1 MHSPLNFNNMCII
14 IDCLIS
20 PLLHTQNENKRCHAG
35 INELWRKENNENFF
49 WNPSR
54 KVVTWKHSTR
64 SPTLT
69 FSHSKCSRGRER
81 TRTDF
86 LIFIHSSSSA
96 PNPTNLTRTSCVL
109 PCSTDFYHLLSSKY
123 RWMWII
129 IKAFLPTNWG
139 QLYESY
145 LSIPCNLSQSS
156 MLDYISLS
164 HS

>member
-1 MHSPLNFNNMCII
+1 M
-14 IDCLIS
+14 
-20 PLLHTQNENKRCHAG
+20 EA
-35 INELWRKENNENFF
+35 RKQWEFLSEPFK
-49 WNPSR
+49 

-69 FSHSKCSRGRER
+69 FSHSKCSRARER

-86 LIFIHSSSSA
+86 LIFTHSSSSA

-129 IKAFLPTNWG
+129 IKAFLPTIWST
-139 QLYESY
+139 SY

-164 HS
+164 HSYLSNRVFFFFFCLPLILIVVVWTPSLLFTTACSSLLVDVDI